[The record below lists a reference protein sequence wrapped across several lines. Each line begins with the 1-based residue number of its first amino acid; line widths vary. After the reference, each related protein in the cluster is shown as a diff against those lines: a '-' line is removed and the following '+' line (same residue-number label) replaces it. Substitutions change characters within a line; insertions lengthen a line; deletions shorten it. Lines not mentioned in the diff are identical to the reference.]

1 MKKIVI
7 LLEEKIQDY
16 AAGVFIKDNII
27 EVLEDTVSIDVL
39 FLSDMKE
46 LSFSETDL
54 FLVMVP
60 QLLHKIYD
68 YIQTE
73 QCREKVLLVSRTL
86 SKSALAKINAIPAGE
101 RVLVVNRLRETTADL
116 IKLLYEYRNHRDC

>member
-39 FLSDMKE
+39 FLSDMKVRW
-46 LSFSETDL
+46 L
-54 FLVMVP
+54 
-60 QLLHKIYD
+60 
-68 YIQTE
+68 
-73 QCREKVLLVSRTL
+73 
-86 SKSALAKINAIPAGE
+86 KSMRYLQE
-101 RVLVVNRLRETTADL
+101 SV
-116 IKLLYEYRNHRDC
+116 Y